1 MKTAATGRNGT
12 IEQNG
17 TNVAG
22 DSGGHK
28 NAGSPGVDV
37 QGVDVQGVR
46 SGIGTSG
53 GAELPLLSGREL
65 RALMREHR
73 VTIREL
79 SRRTGVTQK
88 RIRERLRSGISQ
100 PAVIRDWGQSIIG
113 HDPGPV

>member
-1 MKTAATGRNGT
+1 MKTAATGRNGA

-17 TNVAG
+17 KNVTG
-22 DSGGHK
+22 ERSGHK
-28 NAGSPGVDV
+28 SAGSPGV
-37 QGVDVQGVR
+37 GVPGVR
-46 SGIGTSG
+46 SGIGMTG
-53 GAELPLLSGREL
+53 GAELPLLSGSEL

-100 PAVIRDWGQSIIG
+100 PAVIRDWVQSIIG

>member
-1 MKTAATGRNGT
+1 MKTAATGRNGA
-12 IEQNG
+12 IEQNS

-22 DSGGHK
+22 DSSGHK
-28 NAGSPGVDV
+28 NADGRGV
-37 QGVDVQGVR
+37 GVQGVR

-100 PAVIRDWGQSIIG
+100 PAVIRDWVQSIIG

>member
-1 MKTAATGRNGT
+1 MKTAATERNGA

-22 DSGGHK
+22 DSSGHK
-28 NAGSPGVDV
+28 NADSR
-37 QGVDVQGVR
+37 GVDVQGVR
-46 SGIGTSG
+46 GGIGTSG
-53 GAELPLLSGREL
+53 RAELPLLSGREL

-100 PAVIRDWGQSIIG
+100 PAVIRDWVQSIIG

>member
-1 MKTAATGRNGT
+1 MKTAATGRNGA

-17 TNVAG
+17 KNVTG
-22 DSGGHK
+22 ERSGHK

-37 QGVDVQGVR
+37 AGVGVRGVR

-79 SRRTGVTQK
+79 SRRTGVTRK

-100 PAVIRDWGQSIIG
+100 PAVIRDWVQSIIG

>member
-1 MKTAATGRNGT
+1 MKTAATGRNGA

-22 DSGGHK
+22 DRGGHK
-28 NAGSPGVDV
+28 NADSPGVDV
-37 QGVDVQGVR
+37 PGVR
-46 SGIGTSG
+46 SGIGMTG
-53 GAELPLLSGREL
+53 GVELPLLSGREL

-100 PAVIRDWGQSIIG
+100 PAVIRDWVQSIIG